1 MVIGTSVDLV
11 IAIIFIEDQPGIDVG
26 DVARDVD
33 FLGEDE
39 NLREVV
45 HGIVGFLGDIDIAID
60 GEGAIH
66 EHSESIHEF
75 LASGITSSDEIA
87 ITIEL
92 IEIGGT
98 IYGAET
104 GIPLVIELGEAEIIF
119 RRGFVGSEAI
129 DSVTRI
135 SGDSVAEAGLQASE
149 DSGTDAGDVRFA
161 RFIIIWDSEWT

>member
-11 IAIIFIEDQPGIDVG
+11 ISIIFIENQPGIDVG
-26 DVARDVD
+26 DITGDVN

-39 NLREVV
+39 NLRKIVY
-45 HGIVGFLGDIDIAID
+45 GIVGFLGDIDIAID
-60 GEGAIH
+60 REGAIY

-98 IYGAET
+98 IHGAET
-104 GIPLVIELGEAEIIF
+104 GIPLVIELGEAEIILG
-119 RRGFVGSEAI
+119 RGFVGSKAI
-129 DSVTRI
+129 DSVTRV
-135 SGDSVAEAGLQASE
+135 SSDSVAEAGLEAGE
-149 DSGTDAGDVRFA
+149 DGRADTGDVRFA
-161 RFIIIWDSEWT
+161 RFIII